1 MSNTTK
7 NKRTYKT
14 PEIEFVVIDSEISLQ
29 LASNPPYP
37 TNENPGSGYNI
48 NFQNTDPYK
57 MA

>member
-1 MSNTTK
+1 MSNTIK

-37 TNENPGSGYNI
+37 TNENSGSGYNI
-48 NFQNTDPYK
+48 KFQDSDPYK

>member
-1 MSNTTK
+1 
-7 NKRTYKT
+7 
-14 PEIEFVVIDSEISLQ
+14 LQ